1 MIEKYAEIIGENELD
16 ALFKISEKLK
26 GVSVLH
32 VNSTQKGGGVAEIL
46 NKLVPIMNELGIKT
60 DWKVIRGDNEFF
72 SVTKSFHNALQNG
85 KGNLDNDNFA
95 IYKKWQEINSTE
107 VPLDYDV
114 IFVHDPQPA
123 GLVEKKG
130 KQKWI
135 WRCHIDISNP
145 YPPVWDFLK
154 NYIQKYDSMIVS
166 SPVFGRSDINVPQ
179 FVVPPAIDP
188 LSVKN
193 REISSF
199 TIERILRKFDVDP
212 GRPLI
217 TQISRFDR
225 AKDPQ
230 GVITAFKGLKKHI
243 DAQLVYLGSPASD
256 DPEGEIVYEET
267 LKAAEGVKDV
277 HLLLLPPDSDLEVN
291 AFQRGASVVMQKSI
305 KEGFG
310 LTVSEAMWKGKAVIG
325 GNTGGIPLQIL
336 HGYTGYLVNTPEEAT
351 HYLIY
356 LLRNDEIRERIGRL
370 AKEHVRNNFLITR
383 ELRDY
388 LMVILLTMGKSG

>member
-267 LKAAEGVKDV
+267 LKAAEGV
-277 HLLLLPPDSDLEVN
+277 
-291 AFQRGASVVMQKSI
+291 
-305 KEGFG
+305 
-310 LTVSEAMWKGKAVIG
+310 
-325 GNTGGIPLQIL
+325 
-336 HGYTGYLVNTPEEAT
+336 
-351 HYLIY
+351 
-356 LLRNDEIRERIGRL
+356 
-370 AKEHVRNNFLITR
+370 
-383 ELRDY
+383 
-388 LMVILLTMGKSG
+388 